1 MAGRDNTSGNEGLA
15 YSCMMLMAL
24 GFNNTMHNVS
34 RPMDNALVDLSK
46 GDLGQY
52 MTPLAFNTSYI
63 GPQGPMQID
72 ANGDVTKAYETLFDS
87 KFADRHTLNFH
98 PFSYA
103 VIF

>member
-72 ANGDVTKAYETLFDS
+72 ANGDVTKAYETSLI
-87 KFADRHTLNFH
+87 LNL
-98 PFSYA
+98 PI
-103 VIF
+103 VIP